1 MANAYGYSKIINV
14 VVQQDVALS
23 PCGDG
28 LYTEV
33 IEFGIVW
40 LETEDGIFEVMAKV
54 GETEEELA
62 AHYRKSG
69 WTNDRCVFF
78 K

>member
-14 VVQQDVALS
+14 VVQQDVVTV
-23 PCGDG
+23 PCGGG
-28 LYTEV
+28 LYTDMV
-33 IEFGIVW
+33 EFGIVW

-54 GETEEELA
+54 GETEEQLA
-62 AHYRKSG
+62 AFYRKHG
-69 WTNDRCVFF
+69 YTNDRCVFF